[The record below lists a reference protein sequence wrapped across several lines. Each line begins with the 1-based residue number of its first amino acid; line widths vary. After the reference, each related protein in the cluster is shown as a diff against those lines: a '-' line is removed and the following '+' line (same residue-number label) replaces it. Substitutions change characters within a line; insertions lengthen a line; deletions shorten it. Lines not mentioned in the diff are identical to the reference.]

1 MSKDPE
7 MDSIANFA
15 TLHIIRTY
23 DPSKGVPIQRWIARC
38 VRQHV
43 WQYWRKER
51 RRKEVHKEPI
61 WWTTKIIATQEV
73 DYSEFPLLHKIY
85 VEGMT
90 QEEVAIEMCVS
101 VYEVRKRIKECLTK
115 YLQT

>member
-1 MSKDPE
+1 MSTQLSPESLLKAVVHYATKIARNMSNDPE

-51 RRKEVHKEPI
+51 RRKEIHKEPI
-61 WWTTKIIATQEV
+61 WWNTKIIATKEV
-73 DYSEFPLLHKIY
+73 DYSEFPFLHKIY

-90 QEEVAIEMCVS
+90 
-101 VYEVRKRIKECLTK
+101 
-115 YLQT
+115 